1 MNKNNNTT
9 DKEEKNMRHII
20 IRTIAGIVF
29 AATAVISAV
38 KGDLTNAVIS
48 AAGALAFLGSAAM
61 LYKKSRKGNA

>member
-1 MNKNNNTT
+1 
-9 DKEEKNMRHII
+9 MRHII